1 MDARRRRLSPVVV
14 VAAFL
19 FFPLFFGK
27 AAISISLFFFSF
39 SLFLHFLFG
48 YVLKG
53 SQPAAA
59 YGKASG
65 AGGMTA
71 LQKHAA
77 FFDKDNDGF
86 VSPTETYDGEL
97 QRPSKFLV
105 LSRFACELN
114 TIWLV

>member
-19 FFPLFFGK
+19 FFPLFF
-27 AAISISLFFFSF
+27 
-39 SLFLHFLFG
+39 
-48 YVLKG
+48 G

-86 VSPTETYDGEL
+86 VSPTETYDGLRVFSPHFILSWLHASQGYAPSDLEL
-97 QRPSKFLV
+97 ASP
-105 LSRFACELN
+105 A
-114 TIWLV
+114 

>member
-1 MDARRRRLSPVVV
+1 MAVKLVKAYKQPAKRDDGRST
-14 VAAFL
+14 VAAV
-19 FFPLFFGK
+19 PG
-27 AAISISLFFFSF
+27 
-39 SLFLHFLFG
+39 
-48 YVLKG
+48 G

-59 YGKASG
+59 YGEASG

-97 QRPSKFLV
+97 QRPSKFLGYAPSD
-105 LSRFACELN
+105 LELASPA
-114 TIWLV
+114 